1 MRLHW
6 TATPFR
12 REPLTCWR
20 TIIVLGN
27 LLKLYADLTFLSLF
41 NVYRGKLTT
50 LEVSVA
56 KCLDVLSTD
65 LPSGQRDPL
74 QLTGSTSSSFPAWH
88 VKYFLLKLRGVFRGG
103 GLQKFLTKELK
114 VQCFFFF
121 DKSYMCMNW
130 TKSVSSSAWVPF
142 ATVEWLFLLA
152 EKSPAIAESATLN
165 QYANYQAPVVERVD
179 DAIHWINLYPVDRTV
194 CLVDT

>member
-65 LPSGQRDPL
+65 LPSGKRDPL
-74 QLTGSTSSSFPAWH
+74 QLTGSTSERSLNAFPAWH

-103 GLQKFLTKELK
+103 GLQKFITKELK
-114 VQCFFFF
+114 VQYFFLIKVTCKWMEPSQFQ
-121 DKSYMCMNW
+121 
-130 TKSVSSSAWVPF
+130 AVPEYCLQQLSDF
-142 ATVEWLFLLA
+142 SWLLA
-152 EKSPAIAESATLN
+152 EVTCHCSSYNP
-165 QYANYQAPVVERVD
+165 
-179 DAIHWINLYPVDRTV
+179 
-194 CLVDT
+194 